1 MKPFLSVII
10 PAKNEAKRLPLTLVD
25 VDRRLKQAEYSSEV
39 IVISDGSTD
48 ATVEVVTR
56 FSHLMKNVRLI
67 VNEENHGKGFVV
79 RQAMLEAKGN
89 YRLFMD
95 ADNSTSVDQFEKML
109 PYLKEGYDVVIGSRA
124 VPGAKLEPPQP
135 WYRQIL
141 GKGGN
146 LFIQLL
152 VARGIHDT
160 QCGFKCF
167 SEEAA
172 RKVFS
177 LMKVNRWGF
186 DVEAIALAKLFGYKV
201 KEMPVRWVNDT
212 RSTVGLKAY
221 FSTLWDVVRIR
232 IWLWTGKYGVIRHD
246 S

>member
-10 PAKNEAKRLPLTLVD
+10 PAKNEEKRLPLTLID
-25 VDRRLKQAEYSSEV
+25 VDRHLQQAEYSSEI

-48 ATVEVVTR
+48 RTVEIVTR
-56 FSHLMKNVRLI
+56 LSGLIKNLKLI
-67 VNEENHGKGFVV
+67 ANEENHGKGYVV
-79 RQAMLEAKGN
+79 RQAMREAKGN

-109 PYLKEGYDVVIGSRA
+109 PYFKEGYGAVIGSRA
-124 VPGAKLEPPQP
+124 AKGAQLEPPQP

-141 GKGGN
+141 GKASN
-146 LFIQLL
+146 LLIQLL
-152 VARGIHDT
+152 VTPGIHDT

-172 RKVFS
+172 EKIFS
-177 LMKVNRWGF
+177 RMTIDRWGF
-186 DVEAIALAKLFGYKV
+186 DIEAIALAKLFGYKV

-212 RSTVGLKAY
+212 RSTLGASAY
-221 FSTLWDVVRIR
+221 LLTLRDLVNIKWNLIKH
-232 IWLWTGKYGVIRHD
+232 TYGV
-246 S
+246 

>member
-10 PAKNEAKRLPLTLVD
+10 PTKDEAKRLPLTLID
-25 VDRRLKQAEYSSEV
+25 ADRHLKRAEYSSEV
-39 IVISDGSTD
+39 IVVSDGSTD
-48 ATVEVVTR
+48 RTVEIVTR
-56 FSHLMKNVRLI
+56 MSGLI
-67 VNEENHGKGFVV
+67 QNLKLIANEANRGKGFVV

-109 PYLKEGYDVVIGSRA
+109 PYFKEGYDVVIGSRA
-124 VPGAKLEPPQP
+124 VKGAKLDPPQP

-141 GKGGN
+141 GKASN
-146 LFIQLL
+146 LLIQLL
-152 VARGIHDT
+152 VAPGIHDT

-172 RKVFS
+172 ERIF
-177 LMKVNRWGF
+177 LHMTIDRWGF
-186 DVEAIALAKLFGYKV
+186 DIEAIALAKLYGYKI

-212 RSTVGLKAY
+212 RSTLGANAY
-221 FSTLWDVVRIR
+221 LLTLRDLVNIKWNLMRNVYDQ
-232 IWLWTGKYGVIRHD
+232 
-246 S
+246 